1 MLEGELKKAPKR
13 KTPDFTRLGTSRPP
27 LRCDLWQRLSG
38 RPRVPRAWAPIRL
51 KSRFARLFFDQGA
64 APPFVEFRLN
74 KPLPPESAPLASFED
89 AMRELE
95 AIVAKMDEGSLGL
108 EDSLLAYRRGAELV
122 KQCQVSLEAVRE
134 QVQVLDGTLL
144 RPLAAVEK
152 DSDAAQ

>member
-1 MLEGELKKAPKR
+1 
-13 KTPDFTRLGTSRPP
+13 
-27 LRCDLWQRLSG
+27 
-38 RPRVPRAWAPIRL
+38 
-51 KSRFARLFFDQGA
+51 
-64 APPFVEFRLN
+64 
-74 KPLPPESAPLASFED
+74 
-89 AMRELE
+89 MRELE